1 MCNNKIWFVP
11 FTIFVPSGGAIMNRK
26 ERAFPIHTIIGVEKE
41 GDKTFLYLSDGRSF
55 EIDEDYQDAVTRL
68 NHYNNI

>member
-11 FTIFVPSGGAIMNRK
+11 FTILVPSGGAVMNRK

-41 GDKTFLYLSDGRSF
+41 GDKTYISLPNGVYI
-55 EIDEDYQDAVTRL
+55 EIDEDYQEAVTRL
-68 NHYNNI
+68 NSYNNY